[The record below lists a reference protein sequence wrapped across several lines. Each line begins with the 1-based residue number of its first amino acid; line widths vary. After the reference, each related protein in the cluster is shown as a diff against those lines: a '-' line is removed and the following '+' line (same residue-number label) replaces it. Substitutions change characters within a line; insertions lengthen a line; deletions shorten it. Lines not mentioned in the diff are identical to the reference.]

1 MRCIASYDDAEGLAS
16 GAQLRGEGIEAESV
30 KGLENR
36 AEARKEASMSKP
48 LRLVHASD
56 LHLERPIHGLAEVP
70 DHLRELFIEAPYQ
83 AAERV
88 FETALAE
95 RADAVLLAGDVLHV
109 DRAGPPAIV
118 LLLDQFARLGDHGI
132 AVYWAGGEVD
142 HPDLWPRSVA
152 LPTNVHV
159 FPIGRVETCELVGGG
174 EVVAKVQ
181 GTSCPEGGQVNA
193 RGFHRDAHGLFTIGV
208 AYGTNDSSGHE
219 GDRVHYM
226 ALGGR
231 HRQQTVDLEPG
242 VAHYCGTPQGRGPEE
257 TGPHGCTLVVV
268 DESGQA
274 KTRFVATDVV
284 RWLEQSLEVTAT
296 TRSEQLHERM
306 VERLEKMRAANPG
319 IALLVRW
326 TIRGTGQ
333 LVNRLRPGGLA
344 DELLLDLRRKFGE
357 SPPVAWSASITCDA
371 PLSAPAEWYDQETCL
386 GDFLRQVRE
395 FELHEELPLDLQRFL
410 PADVGDEALAAVA
423 RVESAEERKKLLCRA
438 AKLGVDLLTLPVEVE
453 QTS

>member
-1 MRCIASYDDAEGLAS
+1 
-16 GAQLRGEGIEAESV
+16 
-30 KGLENR
+30 
-36 AEARKEASMSKP
+36 MSEP

-56 LHLERPIHGLAEVP
+56 IHLERPIHGLAEVP

-95 RADAVLLAGDVLHV
+95 RADAVLLAGDVLNV

-152 LPTNVHV
+152 LPANVHV
-159 FPIGRVETCELVGGG
+159 FPVGRVETCELARGGD
-174 EVVAKVQ
+174 VVAKVQ

-208 AYGTNDSSGHE
+208 AYGTSDSTGHE

-231 HRQQTVDLEPG
+231 HRHQTVDWEPG
-242 VAHYCGTPQGRGPEE
+242 VAHYCGTPQGRGPDE
-257 TGPHGCTLVVV
+257 TGPHGCTVVMV
-268 DESGQA
+268 DDSGQA
-274 KTRFVATDVV
+274 KTRLVTTDVA
-284 RWLEQSLEVTAT
+284 RWVEQSLEVTAT
-296 TRSEQLHERM
+296 TRSEQLYERM
-306 VERLEKMRAANPG
+306 VERLEKLRAANAG

-326 TIRGTGQ
+326 TIHGTGP

-344 DELLLDLRRKFGE
+344 DELLVDLRRKFGE
-357 SPPVAWSASITCDA
+357 SSPVAWSASITCDS
-371 PLSAPAEWYDQETCL
+371 PLSVPAEWYDQETCL

-395 FELHEELPLDLQRFL
+395 FELHEELPLELQRFL
-410 PADVGDEALAAVA
+410 PADVGDEALAAIAQVG
-423 RVESAEERKKLLCRA
+423 SAKERNDLLRRA
-438 AKLGVDLLTLPVEVE
+438 AKLGVDLLTLPVEVD
-453 QTS
+453 QPS